1 MNTQMTIE
9 YLVSLIAILAV
20 AIGEFALYRATR
32 PTSQTEIDSLK
43 RENEALFQENVM
55 LKQNL

>member
-1 MNTQMTIE
+1 MTIE

-20 AIGEFALYRATR
+20 VIGGFALYRATR
-32 PTSQTEIDSLK
+32 PTSQTEIDSLR

-55 LKQNL
+55 LKQNF